1 MKLFE
6 FVAPCSMFSFIENF
20 RREKSRFVRKK
31 STSGKPA
38 LIWMCH
44 NRTYK
49 NKINRLHERC
59 LQLIY
64 NDKRSSFEDLLEKDN
79 SVSIHNKNLQAL
91 AIEMYKIHTK
101 TSPEIMQEIFLVKEK
116 GNYNLRNQSDFVV
129 PQDKDVNYGLES
141 IRIIGPEI

>member
-1 MKLFE
+1 
-6 FVAPCSMFSFIENF
+6 
-20 RREKSRFVRKK
+20 
-31 STSGKPA
+31 
-38 LIWMCH
+38 MCH

-141 IRIIGPEI
+141 TRIIGPEI